1 MAPHPGTMKPRADLG
16 AGLSFLNYCRK
27 LLGNPL
33 GDDVRDGAGRDDR
46 RAIEVTQ
53 ELDDD
58 RVSAIQKTYCQH
70 RCPLT
75 VGVDDV
81 ICVAWKWNPDDR
93 VVAVN
98 DGSRRLST
106 GYPRESQ
113 RKSRDSR
120 KSD

>member
-1 MAPHPGTMKPRADLG
+1 MKKPRAEIG
-16 AGLSFLNYCRK
+16 AGLSDSDYCRK

-33 GDDVRDGAGRDDR
+33 GDDVCDGPGRNDR
-46 RAIEVTQ
+46 RAVEVTQ

-58 RVSAIQKTYCQH
+58 RASAIEKTNCQH

-81 ICVAWKWNPDDR
+81 VRVAGNRNPDDR

-113 RKSRDSR
+113 RKSR
-120 KSD
+120 